1 MSQHNRSFSVLF
13 GVGSAAFL
21 ALPIALTSY
30 VGNQRSAIE
39 LPNFHT
45 SASAPDY
52 GVTPISEHK
61 AQAVHQFKTTQ
72 I

>member
-1 MSQHNRSFSVLF
+1 MSKHRPLSVVI

-30 VGNQRSAIE
+30 VGSHAPRVEFPTFHASE
-39 LPNFHT
+39 SGPNWT
-45 SASAPDY
+45 
-52 GVTPISEHK
+52 VTPISDRK
-61 AQAVHQFKTTQ
+61 AKAVRDFKTTQ